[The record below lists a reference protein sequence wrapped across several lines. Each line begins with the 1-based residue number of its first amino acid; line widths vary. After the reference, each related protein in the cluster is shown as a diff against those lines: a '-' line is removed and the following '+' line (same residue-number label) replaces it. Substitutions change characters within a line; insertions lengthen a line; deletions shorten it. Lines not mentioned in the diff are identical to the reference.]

1 MKEMFDRG
9 CDDIHGHVLALD
21 LGSTAWKAGWVDGN
35 GVVSGLVRQ
44 TSPLGQG
51 CRDAE
56 QIWQA
61 LIALLRLVA
70 DAADAP
76 PHIIAV
82 ALTGATRTHVLTDA
96 HLNAIAPLVPWSD
109 PMGADHAQR
118 VAQACQAQ
126 TADGHGAY
134 HPLARLLHL
143 QDAHR
148 PATPSSLAEIKDWLN
163 ARLCG
168 VLASDAVTAGRIA
181 PMPQS
186 RSLADTLAAL
196 GMPAHAIPATVPPDT
211 VLGVVTGDAWQDSRL
226 HGVPVV
232 TGSFDTWAATVGM
245 GAVRVDG
252 VYDMSGTTQVMGR
265 FTAEPTA
272 LQGMVSLPWS
282 AGLWHVGGPCQTG
295 LSTLAWFARTFLG
308 SDTPQATLD
317 AAQAAMQD
325 TPPLCLPYADG
336 ERMPL
341 WDASLSASFH
351 DVRAAHGVADLAR
364 ALVEGLVMAHR
375 LALDCLGVRSQA
387 ALQRAS
393 MAKSSAPLQGAVR
406 QGAVSAADG
415 APGHGDDANQIPVIR
430 MSGGGARL
438 PFWCAQRASGF
449 GLPVQIDASPEPA
462 LTGAAVT
469 AWSAL
474 GLRHGLDWHGGA
486 QDAAQRI
493 LPDPARQRYY
503 DARMPLFLQRL
514 EQVRQAG

>member
-1 MKEMFDRG
+1 MNSASACERG
-9 CDDIHGHVLALD
+9 MHGHVLALD
-21 LGSTAWKAGWVDGN
+21 LGSTAWKAGWVDGD
-35 GVVSGLVRQ
+35 GVVSGLVRKP
-44 TSPLGQG
+44 SPLGQG
-51 CRDAE
+51 CRDANLVWE
-56 QIWQA
+56 ELA
-61 LIALLRLVA
+61 ALLHLMA
-70 DAADAP
+70 DAVDAP
-76 PHIIAV
+76 QRILAV

-96 HLNAIAPLVPWSD
+96 HLNTLAPLVPWSD
-109 PMGADHAQR
+109 PMGAEHAQR

-143 QDAHR
+143 HDAHR
-148 PATPSSLAEIKDWLN
+148 PDTAFALAEIKDWLN

-168 VLASDAVTAGRIA
+168 VLASDTVTAGRIA

-186 RSLADTLAAL
+186 RSLAATLAAL
-196 GMPAHAIPATVPPDT
+196 GMPAHAIPAAVPPDT
-211 VLGVVTGDAWQDSRL
+211 VLGTMTGDTWHGSRL

-232 TGSFDTWAATVGM
+232 AGSFDTWAATVGM

-265 FTAEPTA
+265 FTAEPLA
-272 LQGMVSLPWS
+272 MPGMVSLPWS

-295 LSTLAWFARTFLG
+295 LSTLAWFARAFLA
-308 SDTPQATLD
+308 SDAPQATLD
-317 AAQAAMQD
+317 AAQAATQES
-325 TPPLCLPYADG
+325 PPLCLPYADG

-351 DVRAAHGVADLAR
+351 DVRASHGVADLAR

-387 ALQRAS
+387 VL
-393 MAKSSAPLQGAVR
+393 PT
-406 QGAVSAADG
+406 
-415 APGHGDDANQIPVIR
+415 IR

-462 LTGAAVT
+462 LSGAAVT

-493 LPDPARQRYY
+493 LPDPVRQRYY
-503 DARMPLFLQRL
+503 DTRMPLFLQRL
-514 EQVRQAG
+514 DQVRQAG